1 MGHGRPQ
8 PVHHQKRQQQEQ
20 QQGHVRRPRVGH
32 AVTVQRLPGVYQV
45 IMPQRKQ
52 VGQRLERRVHGRH
65 REREPRYGKRQHAP
79 DGGEAQPEAQRG
91 QHADHEHAA
100 CLRGQHQQER
110 SQQHGQDAAVAG
122 EMEETVE
129 PSIVEGGHDSEH
141 HGVGQQLAAQGHV
154 HRPSSH
160 AQPLVGGMLLHLCA
174 DGVGRGHED
183 EQHEDARQDG
193 VAQVHGIVE
202 PRVVDGMGVN
212 DDGLEEAHGL
222 FLGSTLGVKH
232 GAPHGP
238 VGQFRHGF
246 HVPVQERACNEVGI
260 VRVERGFGL
269 AAGLHILGEARGD
282 VIKPVNVAPLHG
294 SACFGR
300 VGVVGGDMRLLESVK
315 VAHEVARGCGIVHVD
330 GSYRKVGRQPVAH
343 ERGEE
348 HVTEQGRSHHGE
360 DVERPRHEPPA
371 FAPCDALQALVCL
384 PVEHEARLIV
394 VS

>member
-20 QQGHVRRPRVGH
+20 QQGQVRRPRVGH
-32 AVTVQRLPGVYQV
+32 AVTVQCLPCVYQV

-160 AQPLVGGMLLHLCA
+160 AQPLVGGMLLHLRA
-174 DGVGRGHED
+174 DGIGRGHED

-246 HVPVQERACNEVGI
+246 HVAVEEGAGDEEGIVCIKRSFGLAVGLQVLREAGRYVVESIDVPPLHGGSCLGSVGI
-260 VRVERGFGL
+260 VC
-269 AAGLHILGEARGD
+269 GD
-282 VIKPVNVAPLHG
+282 
-294 SACFGR
+294 AC
-300 VGVVGGDMRLLESVK
+300 LLEGIK
-315 VAHEVARGCGIVHVD
+315 VADDVARGGGIVHVN
-330 GSYRKVGRQPVAH
+330 GAYGKVGRQPPVH
-343 ERGEE
+343 ERSEE
-348 HVTEQGRSHHGE
+348 CVAEQGSCHHGE
-360 DVERPRHEPPA
+360 DIERP
-371 FAPCDALQALVCL
+371 
-384 PVEHEARLIV
+384 
-394 VS
+394 